1 MAELSWEKPREN
13 VKVTSPKRIKFAIVG
28 VLLLGAVAFL
38 LLSGTING
46 GRFFT
51 TVNDILARPDL
62 VGKTVKIS
70 GAVIGSTIKF
80 DPDTKTIS
88 FTMANVTDNAVQLQD
103 DGGLA
108 KVLHN
113 AVRDPNAK
121 HISIQV
127 ANQAMPDLLK
137 DEAQAIVTGKLGT
150 DGVFRADELLLK
162 CPSKY
167 ASDVPQQVGAN

>member
-1 MAELSWEKPREN
+1 MTEVIWEKPRDA
-13 VKVTSPKRIKFAIVG
+13 VKVAAPKRMKFAIVG
-28 VLLLGAVAFL
+28 VVLLGAVAFL
-38 LLSGTING
+38 LLSGTISG

-70 GAVIGSTIKF
+70 GAVIGNTIKF
-80 DPDTKTIS
+80 DPDTKTIH
-88 FTMANVTDNAVQLQD
+88 FTMANVTDNSSELQD

-121 HISIQV
+121 HIAIEVQ
-127 ANQAMPDLLK
+127 NQAMPDLLK
-137 DEAQAIVTGKLGT
+137 DEAQAIVTGKLGN

-167 ASDVPQQVGAN
+167 ASDVPQQASAN